1 MSGQKKF
8 GAFDGVFTPSILTI
22 LGVIMYLRMGWVV
35 GNAGLWGTIIIVLI
49 AHIISFSTGLSISS
63 IATDKKVGAGG
74 VYYVLSRS
82 LGLPIGGAI
91 GLTLFVGTALSI
103 SLYLVGFGESFN
115 SYLGLNTDVNGL
127 RSTGSLFLLALTVIA
142 LISTSV
148 AIKTQFFILAAII
161 ISLVSVF
168 AGSGQAGA
176 ETVPPF
182 GGEGVASMET
192 VFAIFFP
199 AVTGFTAGIAMSGD
213 LKNAKKDLPLGTIAS
228 ISVGLVVYIALAI
241 FISQR
246 IDQERLLTDYNIL
259 SKIALF
265 GPAVIAGVW
274 GATLS
279 SAIGGI
285 LGGPRILQAM
295 SLDRITPHVFSR
307 GAGLNNEPRNALILT
322 VLIAEAGILIGELDL
337 IARIV
342 SMFYLAAYGFIN
354 ISFFLESWASS
365 DFKPSF
371 RVSKWVG
378 LTGFIATFAVM
389 FKLDMIAMLAAFLII
404 GGVFLW
410 LQRRQISLGTG
421 DVWQSVWS
429 TVVKSGLKRME
440 AAADHKRNWKP
451 NVILFSGDPDAR
463 PYLIE
468 FGKALAGQAGVVTNF
483 DLIENREAK
492 ILFPKHKQSVSDE
505 LLQKHGVF
513 GRRIEVNNLYEG
525 METIA
530 TTFGFSGL
538 DPNTI
543 LMGWARNTLDSV
555 NFTQMTE
562 KLIALDYN
570 VLYLDYDKRWGFRR
584 RAQIDMWWRG
594 ISNNAELMLHLSR
607 FISTSSDWR
616 NAHIRVLL
624 VNEFNVDRRIIE
636 RRIQQLLD
644 EFRVTAE
651 IKVINNAIDRKPFY
665 QLMKS
670 ISAESD
676 LVMIGIPHIEP
687 GKEESFVQRTN
698 DLVGIIGTTLL
709 VKASSTFETTQ
720 LGLKQIDEQQDYPLN
735 QTSELQPLPQV
746 AQDTPLAAS
755 VRDID
760 EAFGE
765 AVTELCQKAAQ
776 VIQQHYQQWLTDQR
790 KQIGALFQQLSEM
803 PEEGFNHLQHSLSDL
818 MDLSTT
824 VQQEE
829 LHLLEGV
836 LTESLEAYRQK
847 CDNISTSLP
856 KSLTILTESGRKKK
870 IPIRWAITYLQN
882 TYGRQKLWEG
892 LLRMGTA
899 SATLIAHCNKEI
911 RTIIHRLS
919 QGISSGESWE
929 HTLQEAQKQV
939 EDSFQTMQ
947 QPLDRMGSVLDQ
959 ELRQAHRDQC
969 AYILEAVEERHF
981 RTYIKEKA
989 KSQSTPR
996 EIAKKIAAYGQ
1007 YWVRNQK
1014 LLHKNYET
1022 NQQLTKVSIRLQ
1034 REKEAAVRR
1043 LQDEY
1048 IGKIIQVIEHLQSVV
1063 ELIRERM
1070 VEPEEK
1076 DWSPLILHQ
1085 QDDYTNTDAVLWR
1098 FTDAARSLTQGL
1110 PQEIALMDEASR
1122 NNFSKE
1128 QDDRVDTISLPLSE
1142 IVNYLIDYHFT
1153 TPFQRQLVLLRQQ
1166 LNQVS
1171 GTSNNYGSLLN
1182 YGLESLK
1189 SEPNQKELEEILH
1202 KADTELKQLAASVE
1216 TIFRATE
1223 AEIKEKYEATE
1234 ALLDIDQIVLQS
1246 EELSQHVRKENRR
1259 RGLEEWRQRL
1269 EGSFSGVQQDISGFI
1284 KRKQEE
1290 VAIVRREQLRETMR
1304 TDADRLRHYQE
1315 QLCCP
1320 PQTEKPPFYY
1330 RQLFSGRHINLNRPS
1345 TERNIELQ
1353 QVRKAVHYQQQG
1365 LEGAMMI
1372 TGLPLSGKSFF
1383 VEYISRHELRGQAYR
1398 IIPPPGGSLAPR
1410 ALQRAFE
1417 QATGQKGS
1425 IEAILQQL
1433 PAKSV
1438 IILEDIELWWM
1449 MHPEGRRPLQVL
1461 IEQIERFSSRH
1472 HMLMTSNQDAFSI
1485 LRKHSDIDRALLATV
1500 VLSPVSLSYLDQ
1512 TIQSRHRTGGIPLL
1526 IGEQSDSEL
1535 NDREWQHLAQKFH
1548 RISGGYIGVALQQWL
1563 CKITKPEEGP
1573 FHLQTEL
1580 SLPGFPHLDDPQWYI
1595 VLLQLYLHRSLSR
1608 RRFDLLFSEESSEWT
1623 TRCIQELKKAN
1634 ILAAHGNDTLDLAP
1648 LMRYYISQML
1658 KKNGL
1663 L

>member
-1 MSGQKKF
+1 MRGQKKF

-49 AHIISFSTGLSISS
+49 AHIISFSTGLSVSS
-63 IATDKKVGAGG
+63 IATDKRVGAGG

-127 RSTGSLFLLALTVIA
+127 RSTGSLFLLVLTVIA
-142 LISTSV
+142 LVSTSV
-148 AIKTQFFILAAII
+148 AIKTQFFILTAIVL
-161 ISLVSVF
+161 SLVSVF
-168 AGSGQAGA
+168 AGGGSAATGA
-176 ETVPPF
+176 VPPF
-182 GGEGVASMET
+182 GGTGVAPMET

-213 LKNAKKDLPLGTIAS
+213 LKNPKKDLPLGTIAS
-228 ISVGLVVYIALAI
+228 ISVGLIVYIALAI
-241 FISQR
+241 FISSKV
-246 IDQERLLTDYNIL
+246 DQERLLNDYNIL

-295 SLDRITPHVFSR
+295 SLDRITPRIFAK

-322 VLIAEAGILIGELDL
+322 VIIAEAGILIGELDL

-389 FKLDMIAMLAAFLII
+389 FKLDMIAMIAAFVII
-404 GGVFLW
+404 GGIFLW
-410 LQRRQISLGTG
+410 LQRKQISLGTG

-440 AAADHKRNWKP
+440 AADDHKRNWKP

-468 FGKALAGQAGVVTNF
+468 FGKAMAGQAGVVTNF

-492 ILFPKHKQSVSDE
+492 VLFPKHKQSVSDE

-513 GRRIEVNNLYEG
+513 GRRIEVNNLYQG

-543 LMGWARNTLDSV
+543 LMGWARNTQDSV

-616 NAHIRVLL
+616 NAQIRVLL

-670 ISAESD
+670 ISAEAD

-720 LGLKQIDEQQDYPLN
+720 LGLKELNEQQTYPLDQN
-735 QTSELQPLPQV
+735 QELSPLPPSS
-746 AQDTPLAAS
+746 ADDPLATAI
-755 VRDID
+755 RDMD
-760 EAFGE
+760 TAFGE
-765 AVTELCQKAAQ
+765 AVAQLCQNAAG
-776 VIQQHYQQWLTDQR
+776 VVQQHYQQWAVDQQ
-790 KQIGALFQQLSEM
+790 KKISTLLQQLAQE
-803 PEEGFNHLQHSLSDL
+803 PQQGFPRLQHALSDL
-818 MDLSTT
+818 IDLSSSIR
-824 VQQEE
+824 EE
-829 LHLLEGV
+829 EIPLLEGV
-836 LTESLEAYRQK
+836 LGESLETYRKQ
-847 CDNISTSLP
+847 CDDIIDTLP
-856 KSLTILTESGRKKK
+856 KNESILLTGGKKK
-870 IPIRWAITYLQN
+870 NVPVRWAMSYLQN
-882 TYGRQKLWEG
+882 SYGRQRLWDS
-892 LLRMGTA
+892 LHRMGTA
-899 SATLIAHCNKEI
+899 NATLIAHCNKEI
-911 RTIIHRLS
+911 RTVFRRLS
-919 QGISSGESWE
+919 QGISSEESWE
-929 HTLQEAQKQV
+929 QTLQEAQKLL
-939 EDSFQTMQ
+939 ESAFQTIQ
-947 QPLDRMGSVLDQ
+947 QPLDSIPTVLDQ
-959 ELRQAHRDQC
+959 GLRQAHREQ
-969 AYILEAVEERHF
+969 AIWIIETAQKKGHF
-981 RTYIKEKA
+981 RKNIRK
-989 KSQSTPR
+989 KSTASK
-996 EIAKKIAAYGQ
+996 EIAKKIASYGQ
-1007 YWVRNQK
+1007 YWARNQQ
-1014 LLHKNYET
+1014 LLHKNYEV
-1022 NQQLTKVSIRLQ
+1022 NQHLTRVAIRLQ
-1034 REKEAAVRR
+1034 REKEGAVRR
-1043 LQDEY
+1043 LQEEY
-1048 IGKIIQVIEHLQSVV
+1048 IGKVMQVIQHLQSVV

-1070 VEPEEK
+1070 AAEEEQ

-1085 QDDYTNTDAVLWR
+1085 QEDYTNTDAVLWR
-1098 FTDAARSLTQGL
+1098 FTDAARSLTHGL
-1110 PQEIALMDEASR
+1110 PQEIILMDEPSR

-1128 QDDRVDTISLPLSE
+1128 QDERVATITLPLAE
-1142 IVNYLIDYHFT
+1142 IVRYLIDYHFT
-1153 TPFQRQLVLLRQQ
+1153 TPFQKQLVHLRQQ
-1166 LNQVS
+1166 LNRIS
-1171 GTSNNYGSLLN
+1171 GTSNNFGSLLT

-1189 SEPNQKELEEILH
+1189 SEPDQNELEEILQ
-1202 KADTELKQLAASVE
+1202 KADTELAQLAASVD

-1234 ALLDIDQIVLQS
+1234 AFLDIDQIVMQS
-1246 EELSQHVRKENRR
+1246 EELSQYVRKENRR
-1259 RGLEEWRQRL
+1259 RGLEEWRRRL
-1269 EGSFSGVQQDISGFI
+1269 EGRVAGIQQDIAGFV
-1284 KRKQEE
+1284 KRKKEE
-1290 VAIVRREQLRETMR
+1290 VANLQLDELRDTMR
-1304 TDADRLRHYQE
+1304 TDADRLRHYRE
-1315 QLCCP
+1315 RLCCP
-1320 PQTEKPPFYY
+1320 PRIEKPPFYY
-1330 RQLFSGRHINLNRPS
+1330 RQLFSGRHINLNRQS
-1345 TERNIELQ
+1345 LERRTELQ
-1353 QVRKAVHYQQQG
+1353 QVRKAIHYHRQG
-1365 LEGAMMI
+1365 LEGGIMI
-1372 TGLPLSGKSFF
+1372 TGRPLAGKSFF
-1383 VEYISRHELRGQAYR
+1383 VEYIARHELRGQAYR
-1398 IIPPPGGSLAPR
+1398 IIPPTGGSLAPR

-1417 QATGQKGS
+1417 QATGMQGS
-1425 IEAILQQL
+1425 MASILKQL
-1433 PAKSV
+1433 PEGSV
-1438 IILEDIELWWM
+1438 LILEDIELWWM
-1449 MHPEGRRPLQVL
+1449 MHPEGRRPLQAL
-1461 IEQIERFSSRH
+1461 IEQVEAFSSRH
-1472 HMLMTSNQDAFSI
+1472 YILLTGNQDTFSI
-1485 LRKHSDIDRALLATV
+1485 LRKHTEIERALLATI
-1500 VLSPVSLSYLDQ
+1500 VLSPVSPEYLNQ
-1512 TIQSRHRTGGIPLL
+1512 IIQSRHRTGGIPLI
-1526 IGEQSDSEL
+1526 IGERAEHEL
-1535 NDREWQHLAQKFH
+1535 NDQEWLQLSRQFH
-1548 RISGGYIGVALQQWL
+1548 TISNGHIGVALQQWL
-1563 CKITKPEEGP
+1563 CKISKEEDGP
-1573 FHLQTEL
+1573 FTLQNNFL
-1580 SLPGFPHLDDPQWYI
+1580 LPDFPQLDDTQWYI
-1595 VLLQLYLHRSLSR
+1595 IILQLYLHKALSK
-1608 RRFDLLFSEESSEWT
+1608 RRFTLLFSGESTGWIAD
-1623 TRCIQELKKAN
+1623 RMRELKKAN
-1634 ILAAHGNDTLDLAP
+1634 ILAQHGNDTLELSS
-1648 LMRYYISQML
+1648 LMRYYTGRML
-1658 KKNGL
+1658 KENGL